1 MGGKEQ
7 LGQSSDVEA
16 LRLYLYYCPKF
27 LLTGGTGW
35 EMALEREKSFRLGR
49 RGWIGARGS
58 LFVISSVNEAID
70 LHHYLRQYLKGTNMT
85 LALRLIHAPG
95 IVNLTWKL
103 TLGDRYLLLAL
114 SIQFFSPPT
123 ERNYTVLNALH
134 SYFLLCSVYDWTIM
148 QIYWCNFSIFFHRC
162 ISEFE
167 DKDLISGLFQPPTLQ
182 LLL

>member
-58 LFVISSVNEAID
+58 LFVISSINEAID
-70 LHHYLRQYLKGTNMT
+70 LHHYLRQYLK
-85 LALRLIHAPG
+85 
-95 IVNLTWKL
+95 
-103 TLGDRYLLLAL
+103 GDRYLLLAL